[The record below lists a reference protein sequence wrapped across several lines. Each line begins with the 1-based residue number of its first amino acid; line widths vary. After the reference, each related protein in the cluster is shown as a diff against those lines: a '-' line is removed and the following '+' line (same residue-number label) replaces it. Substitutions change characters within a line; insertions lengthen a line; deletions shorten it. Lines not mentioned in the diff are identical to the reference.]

1 MAADATIELHLPQD
15 LLIGGGASD
24 DLAEHV
30 ARIGIERP
38 LVVSDRFLL
47 DKGPAGPLVERLKA
61 GGASVA
67 VFGEVQPD
75 PTLDNVAGALQALRD
90 HEADG
95 VVAIGGGSPMDTAKA
110 AAVAF
115 ANPGDVRDYAGYN
128 QVPGPG
134 LPLVAVPTTAGTGSE
149 VTRVAVIT
157 DTERD
162 VKMMMLDGNLM
173 ARVAISD
180 YKLTMSTPASLTS
193 WVGVDSLT
201 HAIEAYVSKK
211 ATVLTDML
219 ALKAARL
226 IGAHMRRVVENPDDE
241 EGREAMML
249 GATLAGAAFSNAS
262 VALVHGMSRPIG
274 AHFHLAHGLSNALLL
289 PTVTRF
295 SVAGAPERYAH
306 RRARDGPRRRRGLRR
321 GRVPAP
327 GRGAR
332 SAQRRPRDPVA
343 LGRRGGPRALRPRGA
358 GHGPG
363 GARQRQPGLQPAAR
377 DEGGDRRALPP
388 GVLTA
393 ALGAR
398 VFNSP

>member
-15 LLIGGGASD
+15 LLIGGGTSD
-24 DLAEHV
+24 ELPDHV
-30 ARIGIERP
+30 ARVGITRP

-47 DKGPAGPLVERLKA
+47 EQGPAGPLVERL
-61 GGASVA
+61 GGAGLAVE
-67 VFGEVQPD
+67 VFGDVQPD
-75 PTLDNVAGALQALRD
+75 PTLANVEGALQALRA

-110 AAVAF
+110 ASVAH
-115 ANPGDVRDYAGYN
+115 ANDGDVRDYAGYHK
-128 QVPGPG
+128 VPGPG
-134 LPLVAVPTTAGTGSE
+134 LPLIAVPTTAGTGSE

-180 YKLTMSTPASLTS
+180 YKLTISTPPALTS

-201 HAIEAYVSKK
+201 HAIEAYVSTK

-219 ALKAARL
+219 ALRAARL
-226 IGAHMRRVVENPDDE
+226 IGANLRRAVSTPDDE
-241 EGREAMML
+241 QAREAMML

-295 SVAGAPERYAH
+295 SVGGAPDRYATIAREMSLASDEDSDETACAHLVEELEALNRDLEIPSLSAAGAERDH
-306 RRARDGPRRRRGLRR
+306 FE
-321 GRVPAP
+321 RVVEDMAQAALDSGSPGFNPQPATKEEI
-327 GRGAR
+327 
-332 SAQRRPRDPVA
+332 VA
-343 LGRRGGPRALRPRGA
+343 LY
-358 GHGPG
+358 
-363 GARQRQPGLQPAAR
+363 RQAY
-377 DEGGDRRALPP
+377 
-388 GVLTA
+388 
-393 ALGAR
+393 
-398 VFNSP
+398 

>member
-1 MAADATIELHLPQD
+1 MAASATIELHLPQD

-47 DKGPAGPLVERLKA
+47 DQGPAGPLVERLQA

-67 VFGEVQPD
+67 TFGEVQPD
-75 PTLDNVAGALQALRD
+75 PTLDNVEGALQALRD

-128 QVPGPG
+128 QIPGPG

-157 DTERD
+157 DTDRD
-162 VKMMMLDGNLM
+162 VKMMMLDGHLM

-180 YKLTMSTPASLTS
+180 YKLTMSTPADLTS

-201 HAIEAYVSKK
+201 HAIEAYVSTK

-219 ALKAARL
+219 ALEAARL
-226 IGAHMRRVVENPDDE
+226 IGAHMRRVVEHPDDE
-241 EGREAMML
+241 PAREAMML
-249 GATLAGAAFSNAS
+249 GATLAGAAFSNSS

-295 SVAGAPERYAH
+295 SVVGAPERYAH
-306 RRARDGPRRRRGLRR
+306 VAREMRLATDEDSDRVACDRLVDELEALNADLRIPSLSAAGVER
-321 GRVPAP
+321 DHFERVVQDM
-327 GRGAR
+327 
-332 SAQRRPRDPVA
+332 AQ
-343 LGRRGGPRALRPRGA
+343 
-358 GHGPG
+358 
-363 GARQRQPGLQPAAR
+363 
-377 DEGGDRRALPP
+377 
-388 GVLTA
+388 A
-393 ALGAR
+393 ALDSGSPG
-398 VFNSP
+398 FNPEPASKEQIVELYHQAY

>member
-24 DLAEHV
+24 SLAEHV

-47 DKGPAGPLVERLKA
+47 DKGPAGPLVERLEAA
-61 GGASVA
+61 GGKVA
-67 VFGEVQPD
+67 TFGDVQPD
-75 PTLDNVAGALQALRD
+75 PTVANVEGALQALRD

-115 ANPGDVRDYAGYN
+115 ANEGDLRDYAGYN

-157 DTERD
+157 DTDRD
-162 VKMMMLDGNLM
+162 VKMMMLDGHLM

-180 YKLTMSTPASLTS
+180 YRLTMSTPANLTS

-241 EGREAMML
+241 EGRGAKRL

-295 SVAGAPERYAH
+295 SVAGAPERYATIAREMDLAGAEDSDEVAS
-306 RRARDGPRRRRGLRR
+306 RRLVEELETLNADLGIPSLSEADVDREHFE
-321 GRVPAP
+321 RVVQDMAQAALDSGSP
-327 GRGAR
+327 GFN
-332 SAQRRPRDPVA
+332 P
-343 LGRRGGPRALRPRGA
+343 
-358 GHGPG
+358 
-363 GARQRQPGLQPAAR
+363 QPASKEEIVELYRQAY
-377 DEGGDRRALPP
+377 
-388 GVLTA
+388 
-393 ALGAR
+393 
-398 VFNSP
+398 

>member
-47 DKGPAGPLVERLKA
+47 DKGPAGPLVERLEAA
-61 GGASVA
+61 GVAVA

-75 PTLDNVAGALQALRD
+75 PTLDNVEGALQALRD

-157 DTERD
+157 DTDRD
-162 VKMMMLDGNLM
+162 VKMMMLDGHLM

-180 YKLTMSTPASLTS
+180 YKLTMSTPANLTS

-289 PTVTRF
+289 PAVTRF
-295 SVAGAPERYAH
+295 SVAGAPERYAAI
-306 RRARDGPRRRRGLRR
+306 AREMDLAAPEDSDEVACERLVAELEALNADLGIPSLSGADVDREHFD
-321 GRVPAP
+321 RVVQDMAQAALDSGSP
-327 GRGAR
+327 GFN
-332 SAQRRPRDPVA
+332 P
-343 LGRRGGPRALRPRGA
+343 
-358 GHGPG
+358 
-363 GARQRQPGLQPAAR
+363 QPATKEEIVELYRQAY
-377 DEGGDRRALPP
+377 
-388 GVLTA
+388 
-393 ALGAR
+393 
-398 VFNSP
+398 

>member
-1 MAADATIELHLPQD
+1 MAAAGTIELHLPSD
-15 LLIGGGASD
+15 LVIGGGTSD
-24 DLAEHV
+24 DLAEHI
-30 ARIGIERP
+30 ARIGVERP

-47 DKGPAGPLVERLKA
+47 EKGPAGPLVERLQAA
-61 GGASVA
+61 GPAVA
-67 VFGEVQPD
+67 VFGDVQPD
-75 PTLDNVAGALQALRD
+75 PTLENVNNARAALRD
-90 HEADG
+90 HGADG

-162 VKMMMLDGNLM
+162 VKMMMLDGHLM

-180 YKLTMSTPASLTS
+180 YKLTMSTPADLTS

-201 HAIEAYVSKK
+201 HAIEAYVSTK

-219 ALKAARL
+219 ALEAARL
-226 IGAHMRRVVENPDDE
+226 IGAHMRRVVEHPDDE
-241 EGREAMML
+241 PAREAMML
-249 GATLAGAAFSNAS
+249 GATLAGAAFSNSS

-295 SVAGAPERYAH
+295 SVVGAPERYAH
-306 RRARDGPRRRRGLRR
+306 VAREMRLATDEDSNQVACDRLVDELEALNADLKIPSLSQAGVEREHFE
-321 GRVPAP
+321 RVVQDMAQAALDSGSP
-327 GRGAR
+327 GFN
-332 SAQRRPRDPVA
+332 P
-343 LGRRGGPRALRPRGA
+343 
-358 GHGPG
+358 
-363 GARQRQPGLQPAAR
+363 QPATKEEIVELYHQAY
-377 DEGGDRRALPP
+377 
-388 GVLTA
+388 
-393 ALGAR
+393 
-398 VFNSP
+398 

>member
-47 DKGPAGPLVERLKA
+47 DEGPAGPLVERLEA
-61 GGASVA
+61 GGATVA

-75 PTLDNVAGALQALRD
+75 PTLDNVEGALAALRD

-110 AAVAF
+110 ASVAHT
-115 ANPGDVRDYAGYN
+115 NDGDVRDYAGYDK
-128 QVPGPG
+128 VPGPG

-157 DTERD
+157 DTDRD
-162 VKMMMLDGNLM
+162 VKMMMLDNHLM

-180 YKLTMSTPASLTS
+180 YKLTLSTPPELSAN
-193 WVGVDSLT
+193 VGVDSLT
-201 HAIEAYVSKK
+201 HAIESYVSSK
-211 ATVLTDML
+211 ATVVTEML
-219 ALKAARL
+219 SLEAARL
-226 IGAHMRRVVENPDDE
+226 IGRHIRRAIAHGDDE
-241 EGREAMML
+241 EAREAMML

-274 AHFHLAHGLSNALLL
+274 AHFHLPHGLSNALLL
-289 PTVTRF
+289 PAVTRF
-295 SVAGAPERYAH
+295 SVSGAPDRYARIAREMGLASDEDSDERACDALVEELDALNRDLEIPTLAGAGAEREH
-306 RRARDGPRRRRGLRR
+306 FE
-321 GRVPAP
+321 RVVQDMAQAALDSGSP
-327 GRGAR
+327 GFN
-332 SAQRRPRDPVA
+332 P
-343 LGRRGGPRALRPRGA
+343 
-358 GHGPG
+358 
-363 GARQRQPGLQPAAR
+363 QPATK
-377 DEGGDRRALPP
+377 DEIVELYRQAY
-388 GVLTA
+388 
-393 ALGAR
+393 
-398 VFNSP
+398 

>member
-47 DKGPAGPLVERLKA
+47 DKGPAGPLVERLQP
-61 GGASVA
+61 GA
-67 VFGEVQPD
+67 
-75 PTLDNVAGALQALRD
+75 TLDNVNGALEALRE

-128 QVPGPG
+128 PVPGPG
-134 LPLVAVPTTAGTGSE
+134 LPLAAVPTTAGTGSE

-157 DTERD
+157 DTDRD
-162 VKMMMLDGNLM
+162 VKMMMLDGNVM

-180 YKLTMSTPASLTS
+180 YKLTISTPAALTS

-201 HAIEAYVSKK
+201 HAIEAYVSTK

-219 ALKAARL
+219 ALQAARL
-226 IGAHMRRVVENPDDE
+226 IGAHLRRAVSAPDDE
-241 EGREAMML
+241 QAREAMML

-295 SVAGAPERYAH
+295 SVAGAPARYATV
-306 RRARDGPRRRRGLRR
+306 AREMDLAGAEDSDEVACERLVEELEALNADLGIPSLSGAQVDREHFE
-321 GRVPAP
+321 RVVQDMAQAALDSGSP
-327 GRGAR
+327 GFN
-332 SAQRRPRDPVA
+332 P
-343 LGRRGGPRALRPRGA
+343 
-358 GHGPG
+358 
-363 GARQRQPGLQPAAR
+363 QPATK
-377 DEGGDRRALPP
+377 DEIVELYRLAY
-388 GVLTA
+388 
-393 ALGAR
+393 
-398 VFNSP
+398 

>member
-1 MAADATIELHLPQD
+1 MATDAPIELHLPQD
-15 LLIGGGASD
+15 LLIGGGTSD
-24 DLAEHV
+24 DLPDHV
-30 ARIGIERP
+30 ARVGIERP

-47 DKGPAGPLVERLKA
+47 DQGPAGPLVERLSAA
-61 GGASVA
+61 GLAVE
-67 VFGEVQPD
+67 VFGDVQPD
-75 PTLDNVAGALQALRD
+75 PTLANVNGALDALRS

-110 AAVAF
+110 AAVAST
-115 ANPGDVRDYAGYN
+115 NDRDVRDFAGYH
-128 QVPGPG
+128 QVPNQG

-162 VKMMMLDGNLM
+162 VKMMMLDGHLM

-180 YKLTMSTPASLTS
+180 YKLTMSTPPALTS

-211 ATVLTDML
+211 ASVLTDML
-219 ALKAARL
+219 ALQAARL
-226 IGAHMRRVVENPDDE
+226 IGAHMRRAVQHPDDE
-241 EGREAMML
+241 EAREAMML

-295 SVAGAPERYAH
+295 SVGGAPDRYATI
-306 RRARDGPRRRRGLRR
+306 AREMGLATADEADDVATARLVDELESLNADLEIPSLSAAGVER
-321 GRVPAP
+321 DHFDRVVEDMAQAALDSGSPGFNPQPAT
-327 GRGAR
+327 
-332 SAQRRPRDPVA
+332 RDEIVA
-343 LGRRGGPRALRPRGA
+343 LY
-358 GHGPG
+358 
-363 GARQRQPGLQPAAR
+363 RQAY
-377 DEGGDRRALPP
+377 
-388 GVLTA
+388 
-393 ALGAR
+393 
-398 VFNSP
+398 

>member
-1 MAADATIELHLPQD
+1 MAADGTIELHLPQD
-15 LLIGGGASD
+15 LVIGGGTSD

-30 ARIGIERP
+30 ARIGIARP

-47 DKGPAGPLVERLKA
+47 DEGPAGPLVERLRSA
-61 GGASVA
+61 IPEVA
-67 VFGEVQPD
+67 TFGDVQPD
-75 PTLDNVAGALQALRD
+75 PTVANVQGALQALRD

-115 ANPGDVRDYAGYN
+115 ANDGDVRDYAGYGN
-128 QVPGPG
+128 VPGPG

-162 VKMMMLDGNLM
+162 VKMMMLDGHLM

-180 YKLTMSTPASLTS
+180 YKLSMSTPPALTS

-211 ATVLTDML
+211 ASVLTDML

-226 IGAHMRRVVENPDDE
+226 IGAHMRRAVRTPDDE
-241 EGREAMML
+241 EAREAMML

-289 PTVTRF
+289 PAVTRF
-295 SVAGAPERYAH
+295 SVSGAPARYATV
-306 RRARDGPRRRRGLRR
+306 AREMGLAQPEDADDTACERLVDELERLNADLDIPSLSAAGVERDHFERVVEDMAQAALDSGSPGFNPR
-321 GRVPAP
+321 P
-327 GRGAR
+327 
-332 SAQRRPRDPVA
+332 STKEEIVA
-343 LGRRGGPRALRPRGA
+343 LYHEAY
-358 GHGPG
+358 
-363 GARQRQPGLQPAAR
+363 
-377 DEGGDRRALPP
+377 
-388 GVLTA
+388 
-393 ALGAR
+393 
-398 VFNSP
+398 

>member
-1 MAADATIELHLPQD
+1 MAAEGTIELHLPQD
-15 LLIGGGASD
+15 LLIGGGTSD
-24 DLAEHV
+24 DLGEHV
-30 ARIGIERP
+30 ARIGVQRP

-47 DKGPAGPLVERLKA
+47 EQGPAGPLVERLQA

-67 VFGEVQPD
+67 VFGDVQPD
-75 PTLDNVAGALQALRD
+75 PTLANVRGALDAARA

-115 ANPGDVRDYAGYN
+115 ANDGDVRDYAGYH

-157 DTERD
+157 DTDRD
-162 VKMMMLDGNLM
+162 VKMMMLDGHLL

-180 YKLTMSTPASLTS
+180 YKLTLSTPASLTS

-201 HAIEAYVSKK
+201 HAIEAYVSTR

-226 IGAHMRRVVENPDDE
+226 IGAHMRRVVANPDDE
-241 EGREAMML
+241 PAREAMML
-249 GATLAGAAFSNAS
+249 GATLAGAAFSNSS

-295 SVAGAPERYAH
+295 SVSGAPERYAH
-306 RRARDGPRRRRGLRR
+306 VARAMDLAGAEDSD
-321 GRVPAP
+321 RVACDRLVDELEALNSDLGIPSLSQADVD
-327 GRGAR
+327 REHFDR
-332 SAQRRPRDPVA
+332 VVEEMAQ
-343 LGRRGGPRALRPRGA
+343 
-358 GHGPG
+358 
-363 GARQRQPGLQPAAR
+363 
-377 DEGGDRRALPP
+377 
-388 GVLTA
+388 A
-393 ALGAR
+393 ALDSGSPG
-398 VFNSP
+398 FNPEPATKDQIVELYRQAY

>member
-15 LLIGGGASD
+15 LLIGGGTSEH
-24 DLAEHV
+24 LHEHV
-30 ARIGIERP
+30 ARIGIKRP

-47 DKGPAGPLVERLKA
+47 DKGPAGPLVERLRDA
-61 GGASVA
+61 GLAVE
-67 VFGEVQPD
+67 VFGDVQPD
-75 PTLDNVAGALQALRD
+75 PTLDNVHGALEALRA

-115 ANPGDVRDYAGYN
+115 TNEGDVRDYAGYH

-157 DTERD
+157 DTDRD
-162 VKMMMLDGNLM
+162 VKMMMLDGNLL
-173 ARVAISD
+173 ARVAIAD
-180 YKLTMSTPASLTS
+180 YKLTISTPAALTS

-201 HAIEAYVSKK
+201 HAIEAYVSKR

-219 ALKAARL
+219 ALEAARL
-226 IGAHMRRVVENPDDE
+226 IGAHLRRAVRTPDDE
-241 EGREAMML
+241 RAREAMML

-289 PTVTRF
+289 PAVTRF
-295 SVAGAPERYAH
+295 SVAGAPQRYATI
-306 RRARDGPRRRRGLRR
+306 AREMGLAGDEDSDATACERLVAELEALNADLEIPSLSGADVDR
-321 GRVPAP
+321 EHFERVVQDMAQAALDSGSPGFNPQPATKEEI
-327 GRGAR
+327 
-332 SAQRRPRDPVA
+332 VA
-343 LGRRGGPRALRPRGA
+343 LY
-358 GHGPG
+358 
-363 GARQRQPGLQPAAR
+363 RQ
-377 DEGGDRRALPP
+377 
-388 GVLTA
+388 VY
-393 ALGAR
+393 
-398 VFNSP
+398 

>member
-15 LLIGGGASD
+15 LLIGGGTSD

-47 DKGPAGPLVERLKA
+47 DKGPAGPLVERLEA
-61 GGASVA
+61 GGAQVA
-67 VFGEVQPD
+67 TFGEVQPD
-75 PTLDNVAGALQALRD
+75 PTLANVEGALQALRE

-115 ANPGDVRDYAGYN
+115 ANAGDLRDYAGYD

-157 DTERD
+157 DTDRD
-162 VKMMMLDGNLM
+162 VKMMMLDGHLM

-180 YKLTMSTPASLTS
+180 YKLTMSTPANLTS

-201 HAIEAYVSKK
+201 HAIEAYVSTK

-219 ALKAARL
+219 ALEAARL
-226 IGAHMRRVVENPDDE
+226 IGAHMRRVVEHPDDE
-241 EGREAMML
+241 PARGAMML
-249 GATLAGAAFSNAS
+249 GATLAGAAFSNSS

-295 SVAGAPERYAH
+295 SVTGAPERYAH
-306 RRARDGPRRRRGLRR
+306 VAREMRLAADEDSD
-321 GRVPAP
+321 RVACDRLVDELEALNAELKIPSLSEAGVERDHFERVVQDMAQAALDSGSP
-327 GRGAR
+327 GFN
-332 SAQRRPRDPVA
+332 P
-343 LGRRGGPRALRPRGA
+343 
-358 GHGPG
+358 
-363 GARQRQPGLQPAAR
+363 QPATKEQIVELYGQAY
-377 DEGGDRRALPP
+377 
-388 GVLTA
+388 
-393 ALGAR
+393 
-398 VFNSP
+398 

>member
-1 MAADATIELHLPQD
+1 MAADGTIELHLPQD
-15 LLIGGGASD
+15 LLIGGGTSD

-47 DKGPAGPLVERLKA
+47 EKGPAGPLVERLGA
-61 GGASVA
+61 GAGAVA
-67 VFGEVQPD
+67 VFGDVQPD
-75 PTLDNVAGALQALRD
+75 PTLANVEGALQALRD

-115 ANPGDVRDYAGYN
+115 ANEGDVRDYAGYG

-134 LPLVAVPTTAGTGSE
+134 LPLIAVPTTAGTGSE

-157 DTERD
+157 DTDRD
-162 VKMMMLDGNLM
+162 VKMMMLDGHLM

-180 YKLTMSTPASLTS
+180 YRLTMSTPPALTS

-201 HAIEAYVSKK
+201 HAIEAYVSTK

-226 IGAHMRRVVENPDDE
+226 IGAHMRRVVEHPDDE

-249 GATLAGAAFSNAS
+249 GATLAGAAFSNSS

-289 PTVTRF
+289 PAVTRF
-295 SVAGAPERYAH
+295 SVSGAPDRYATVA
-306 RRARDGPRRRRGLRR
+306 REMDLAGTDDSDDVACQRLVEELETLNADLGIPSLSEADVDRAHFE
-321 GRVPAP
+321 RVVAEMAQAALDSGSP
-327 GRGAR
+327 GFNPR
-332 SAQRRPRDPVA
+332 SATKQEIVELYNQA
-343 LGRRGGPRALRPRGA
+343 
-358 GHGPG
+358 
-363 GARQRQPGLQPAAR
+363 
-377 DEGGDRRALPP
+377 
-388 GVLTA
+388 
-393 ALGAR
+393 
-398 VFNSP
+398 F

>member
-1 MAADATIELHLPQD
+1 MAAAGTIELHLPQD
-15 LLIGGGASD
+15 LLIGGGTSD
-24 DLAEHV
+24 DLGEHV
-30 ARIGIERP
+30 ARLNIERP

-47 DKGPAGPLVERLKA
+47 EKGPAGPLVERLGA
-61 GGASVA
+61 GDAAVA
-67 VFGEVQPD
+67 VFGDVQPD
-75 PTLDNVAGALQALRD
+75 PTLDNVEGALQALRE
-90 HEADG
+90 HAADG

-115 ANPGDVRDYAGYN
+115 ANEGDVRAYAGYN

-162 VKMMMLDGNLM
+162 VKMMMLDGHLM

-180 YKLTMSTPASLTS
+180 YRLTMSTPPALTS

-201 HAIEAYVSKK
+201 HAIEAYVSTR

-241 EGREAMML
+241 PGREAMML
-249 GATLAGAAFSNAS
+249 GATLAGAAFSNSS

-295 SVAGAPERYAH
+295 SVSGAPERYAH
-306 RRARDGPRRRRGLRR
+306 VSRAMDLATDEDSDKVACDRLVDELEQLNADLGIPSLSQVDVDREHFD
-321 GRVPAP
+321 RVVEDM
-327 GRGAR
+327 
-332 SAQRRPRDPVA
+332 AQ
-343 LGRRGGPRALRPRGA
+343 
-358 GHGPG
+358 
-363 GARQRQPGLQPAAR
+363 
-377 DEGGDRRALPP
+377 
-388 GVLTA
+388 A
-393 ALGAR
+393 ALDSGSPG
-398 VFNSP
+398 FNPEPATKEQIVELYREAY

>member
-15 LLIGGGASD
+15 LFIGGGASD

-30 ARIGIERP
+30 ARIGVERP

-47 DKGPAGPLVERLKA
+47 DEGPAGPLVERLQA
-61 GGASVA
+61 AGASVA
-67 VFGEVQPD
+67 TFGDVQPD
-75 PTLDNVAGALQALRD
+75 PTLANVEGALQALRD

-115 ANPGDVRDYAGYN
+115 ANEGDLRDYAGYN

-157 DTERD
+157 DTDRD
-162 VKMMMLDGNLM
+162 VKMMMLDGHLM

-180 YKLTMSTPASLTS
+180 YKLTMSTPADLTS

-201 HAIEAYVSKK
+201 HAIEAYVSTK

-219 ALKAARL
+219 ALEAARL
-226 IGAHMRRVVENPDDE
+226 IGAHMRRVVEHPDDE
-241 EGREAMML
+241 PAREAMML
-249 GATLAGAAFSNAS
+249 GATLAGAAFSNSS

-295 SVAGAPERYAH
+295 SVVGAPERYAH
-306 RRARDGPRRRRGLRR
+306 VAREMRLATAEDSDQVACDRLVEELESLNADLKIPSLSQAGVERDHFERI
-321 GRVPAP
+321 VQDM
-327 GRGAR
+327 
-332 SAQRRPRDPVA
+332 AQ
-343 LGRRGGPRALRPRGA
+343 
-358 GHGPG
+358 
-363 GARQRQPGLQPAAR
+363 
-377 DEGGDRRALPP
+377 
-388 GVLTA
+388 A
-393 ALGAR
+393 ALDSGSPG
-398 VFNSP
+398 FNPEPASKEQIVELYGQAF

>member
-1 MAADATIELHLPQD
+1 
-15 LLIGGGASD
+15 
-24 DLAEHV
+24 
-30 ARIGIERP
+30 
-38 LVVSDRFLL
+38 
-47 DKGPAGPLVERLKA
+47 
-61 GGASVA
+61 
-67 VFGEVQPD
+67 
-75 PTLDNVAGALQALRD
+75 
-90 HEADG
+90 
-95 VVAIGGGSPMDTAKA
+95 MDTAKA

-162 VKMMMLDGNLM
+162 VKMMMLDGHLM

-180 YKLTMSTPASLTS
+180 YKLTMSTPAKLTS

-289 PTVTRF
+289 PCVTRF
-295 SVAGAPERYAH
+295 SVGGAPERYATI
-306 RRARDGPRRRRGLRR
+306 AREMGLAGADDSDDTACERLVEELEALNADLQIPSLSSAEVDR
-321 GRVPAP
+321 DHFDRVVEDMAQAALDSGSPGFNPQPATKEEI
-327 GRGAR
+327 
-332 SAQRRPRDPVA
+332 VA
-343 LGRRGGPRALRPRGA
+343 LYREAY
-358 GHGPG
+358 
-363 GARQRQPGLQPAAR
+363 
-377 DEGGDRRALPP
+377 
-388 GVLTA
+388 
-393 ALGAR
+393 
-398 VFNSP
+398 

>member
-1 MAADATIELHLPQD
+1 MAANATIELHLPQD
-15 LLIGGGASD
+15 LLIGGGTSD

-47 DKGPAGPLVERLKA
+47 DKGPAGPLVERLQA
-61 GGASVA
+61 GGAQVA
-67 VFGEVQPD
+67 TFGEVQPD
-75 PTLDNVAGALQALRD
+75 PTLANVEGALQALRD

-115 ANPGDVRDYAGYN
+115 ANAGDLRDYAGYD

-157 DTERD
+157 DTDRD
-162 VKMMMLDGNLM
+162 VKMMMLDGHLM

-180 YKLTMSTPASLTS
+180 YKLTMSTPANLTS

-201 HAIEAYVSKK
+201 HAIEAYVSTK

-219 ALKAARL
+219 ALEAARL
-226 IGAHMRRVVENPDDE
+226 IGAHMRRVVEHPDDE
-241 EGREAMML
+241 PARGAMML
-249 GATLAGAAFSNAS
+249 GATLAGAAFSNSS

-295 SVAGAPERYAH
+295 SVTGAPERYAH
-306 RRARDGPRRRRGLRR
+306 VAREMRLATDEDSNQVACDRLVEELEALNADLKIPSLSEAGVEREHFE
-321 GRVPAP
+321 RVVQDMAQAALDSGSP
-327 GRGAR
+327 GFN
-332 SAQRRPRDPVA
+332 P
-343 LGRRGGPRALRPRGA
+343 
-358 GHGPG
+358 
-363 GARQRQPGLQPAAR
+363 QPATKEQIVELYGQAY
-377 DEGGDRRALPP
+377 
-388 GVLTA
+388 
-393 ALGAR
+393 
-398 VFNSP
+398 

>member
-1 MAADATIELHLPQD
+1 MAAEGTIELHLPQD
-15 LLIGGGASD
+15 LLIGGGTSD

-30 ARIGIERP
+30 ARIGIARP

-47 DKGPAGPLVERLKA
+47 EKGPAGPLVERLGA
-61 GGASVA
+61 GAGAVA
-67 VFGEVQPD
+67 VFGDVQPD
-75 PTLDNVAGALQALRD
+75 PTLANVEGALQALRD

-115 ANPGDVRDYAGYN
+115 ANDGDVRDYAGYG

-157 DTERD
+157 DTDRD
-162 VKMMMLDGNLM
+162 VKMMMLDGHLM

-180 YKLTMSTPASLTS
+180 YRLTMSTPPALTS

-226 IGAHMRRVVENPDDE
+226 IGAHMRRVVEHPDDE

-249 GATLAGAAFSNAS
+249 GATLAGAAFSNSS

-289 PTVTRF
+289 PAVTRF
-295 SVAGAPERYAH
+295 SVSGAPDRYATVA
-306 RRARDGPRRRRGLRR
+306 REMDLASPDDSDEVACQRLVEELETLNADLGIPSLSEADVDRAHFE
-321 GRVPAP
+321 RVVEEMAQAALDSGSP
-327 GRGAR
+327 GFNPR
-332 SAQRRPRDPVA
+332 SATKQEIVELYNQA
-343 LGRRGGPRALRPRGA
+343 
-358 GHGPG
+358 
-363 GARQRQPGLQPAAR
+363 
-377 DEGGDRRALPP
+377 
-388 GVLTA
+388 
-393 ALGAR
+393 
-398 VFNSP
+398 F

>member
-24 DLAEHV
+24 SLAEHV

-47 DKGPAGPLVERLKA
+47 DKGPAGPLVERLEAA
-61 GGASVA
+61 GAKVA
-67 VFGEVQPD
+67 TFGDVQPD
-75 PTLDNVAGALQALRD
+75 PTVANVEGALQALRD
-90 HEADG
+90 HGADG

-115 ANPGDVRDYAGYN
+115 ANEGDLRDYAGYD

-157 DTERD
+157 DTDRD
-162 VKMMMLDGNLM
+162 VKMMMLDGHLM

-180 YKLTMSTPASLTS
+180 YRLTMSTPANLTS

-241 EGREAMML
+241 EGRGAMML

-295 SVAGAPERYAH
+295 SVAGAPERYATIAREMDLAGAEDSDEVAS
-306 RRARDGPRRRRGLRR
+306 RRLVEELETLNADLGIPSLSEADVDREHFE
-321 GRVPAP
+321 RVVQDMAQAALDSGSP
-327 GRGAR
+327 GFN
-332 SAQRRPRDPVA
+332 P
-343 LGRRGGPRALRPRGA
+343 
-358 GHGPG
+358 
-363 GARQRQPGLQPAAR
+363 QPASKEEIVELYRQAY
-377 DEGGDRRALPP
+377 
-388 GVLTA
+388 
-393 ALGAR
+393 
-398 VFNSP
+398 